1 MVVFL
6 SLSKHRGPS
15 QRFQKKREPKNT
27 EVFLVSC
34 LTLRK
39 VHFVLLLKRGQTN
52 CNKCYV
58 LDTFRKQIEKL
69 IQGVPKRNKGYS
81 VFVVSWKCF
90 VIINTLTGNAL
101 LENIYTSF

>member
-1 MVVFL
+1 MIKQSGPKV
-6 SLSKHRGPS
+6 SKEKGAKEYRG
-15 QRFQKKREPKNT
+15 
-27 EVFLVSC
+27 LSC

-69 IQGVPKRNKGYS
+69 IQGVPKRNKKDIL
-81 VFVVSWKCF
+81 FLFVSWKCF
-90 VIINTLTGNAL
+90 EIIINILTGN
-101 LENIYTSF
+101 ECTS